1 MKLLISNKA
10 AMFGGLAAIPF
21 VAAGSYFCME
31 GFSELF
37 PPHMVV
43 NLIVGY
49 AIFLLGSPITPF
61 GYAMILYVEDAFG
74 TRLTAV
80 QFTCLFSL
88 LFIIQWVIWSQLIA
102 MIWRRI
108 GRKRDLS

>member
-49 AIFLLGSPITPF
+49 DVFFYRVLRGGSWFNNAGRCRAANRVGFAP
-61 GYAMILYVEDAFG
+61 GYYEHYGGFRVACSAAPG
-74 TRLTAV
+74 TL
-80 QFTCLFSL
+80 
-88 LFIIQWVIWSQLIA
+88 
-102 MIWRRI
+102 
-108 GRKRDLS
+108 